1 MDKEEIEEELAALRR
16 GIEEMDGLFEAL
28 QEIGSAI
35 IATHPDPLAV
45 GAQLHYALEQ
55 WDAKRMPLPSRAA
68 QLLAAMRAA
77 ADQAAASIDPEGL
90 ARQRQD
96 RERDRDAS

>member
-1 MDKEEIEEELAALRR
+1 MDKEEVEEELAALRR
-16 GIEEMDGLFEAL
+16 GLEEMNGLYEAL

-35 IATHPDPLAV
+35 ISTHPDPLAV

-68 QLLAAMRAA
+68 QLLASMRTA
-77 ADQAAASIDPEGL
+77 ADQAAALKDPEGL
-90 ARQRQD
+90 AQQRQH
-96 RERDRDAS
+96 RERDQNAS